1 MTSKVISYPCGRT
14 KVMPRGVLV
23 QPAVSLCGGR
33 CRVITH
39 PRVTR
44 YVGAS
49 PFRRPRDAVMDHWR
63 MSASEYRAQFDA
75 VVTFSNGG
83 GLRADD
89 FRVDVP
95 GPDVTEQDVVH
106 LFIASLNLLMV
117 ESVELHSLSVFAE
130 PHKGTRGGPSD
141 RPAPGSLR
149 GRVVDLS
156 HPIHHGLITYPGL
169 PAPEIRPHLTRAQS
183 RERYELSTEFQINA
197 ITMVGNTGTYL
208 DSPFHR
214 YADGLDLAALPLESC
229 VELPAVLARTAG
241 SGSRAVDVGTL
252 AALEVAGRAVL
263 LHTGGDATWDRAD
276 YATDAPYLTEAGA
289 RWLAERAARLVGI
302 DSVSIDDIQGGGRR
316 PAHSILLRAGIP
328 VVEHLTGLG
337 QLPPTGF
344 RFTAAPIP
352 IAGFGSFPTRAY
364 ATIPEP

>member
-1 MTSKVISYPCGRT
+1 MN
-14 KVMPRGVLV
+14 
-23 QPAVSLCGGR
+23 
-33 CRVITH
+33 
-39 PRVTR
+39 
-44 YVGAS
+44 
-49 PFRRPRDAVMDHWR
+49 HWR
-63 MSASEYRAQFDA
+63 MNATEYRAQFDA

-83 GLRADD
+83 GLRADG

-95 GPDVTEQDVVH
+95 GPDVTEQDVAD

-117 ESVELHSLSVFAE
+117 EAVELGNLSVFAE

-141 RPAPGSLR
+141 RPAPGSFR
-149 GRVVDLS
+149 GRIVDLS
-156 HPIHHGLITYPGL
+156 HPIRDGLITFPGL
-169 PAPEIRPHLTRAQS
+169 PAPQIRPHLTRVQS
-183 RERYELSTEFQINA
+183 RSRYEPGTEFQIDA

-214 YADGLDLAALPLESC
+214 YAEGLDLAELPLESC
-229 VELPAVLARTAG
+229 VELSAVLARTAG
-241 SGSRAVDVGTL
+241 SCFRAVDVGAL
-252 AALEVAGRAVL
+252 AALDVAGRAVL
-263 LHTGGDATWDRAD
+263 LHTGGDAAWGHAD
-276 YATDAPYLTEAGA
+276 YATEAPYLTEAGA
-289 RWLAERAARLVGI
+289 RWLAERGARLVGI

-352 IAGFGSFPTRAY
+352 LAGFGSFPTRAY

>member
-1 MTSKVISYPCGRT
+1 
-14 KVMPRGVLV
+14 
-23 QPAVSLCGGR
+23 
-33 CRVITH
+33 
-39 PRVTR
+39 
-44 YVGAS
+44 
-49 PFRRPRDAVMDHWR
+49 
-63 MSASEYRAQFDA
+63 MSATEYRAQFDA

-83 GLRADD
+83 GLRADG

-95 GPDVTEQDVVH
+95 GPDVTEQDVAS

-117 ESVELHSLSVFAE
+117 ESAELRNLSVFAE

-149 GRVVDLS
+149 GRIVDLS
-156 HPIHHGLITYPGL
+156 HPIHDGLVTYPGL
-169 PAPEIRPHLTRAQS
+169 PAPEIRPHLTRVQS
-183 RERYELSTEFQINA
+183 RSVYEPGTEFQIDA

-214 YADGLDLAALPLESC
+214 YAEGLDLAALPLESC
-229 VELPAVLARTAG
+229 VELSAVLARTAG
-241 SGSRAVDVGTL
+241 SGSRAVDVGAL
-252 AALEVAGRAVL
+252 AALDVAGRAVL
-263 LHTGGDATWDRAD
+263 LHTGGDAAWGHAD
-276 YATDAPYLTEAGA
+276 YATEAPYLSEAGA
-289 RWLAERAARLVGI
+289 RWLAERGARLVGI

-328 VVEHLTGLG
+328 VVEHLTGLS

-352 IAGFGSFPTRAY
+352 LAGFGSFPTRAY
-364 ATIPEP
+364 ATVPEP